1 MITPT
6 NSDQRAYLWLT
17 LTTLCWGFNAILGR
31 LAVGEV
37 SPMLLVTIRWV
48 GVVLLLMAIARRS
61 LANDWHVL
69 RNHLWV
75 FAFLGAVGFTGF
87 NSLFY
92 VAAHSTGAIN
102 IGIIQG
108 SVPVFVMLG
117 ALFAYG
123 TRVTALQITGV
134 GITLIGVAVVAS
146 RGELER
152 LATLDL
158 VRGDVYMLLACLLY
172 SVYTIALRRRPDVAA
187 LSLFCILAVAALIT
201 SIPFAV
207 GEIMLGQAQWPTPK
221 GWVIIGFICIFPS
234 FVAQLAFINGVSL
247 IGPGRAGVFINL
259 VPIFAAVLAVLILRE
274 PFRGFHAISLVLVLA
289 GIALSELGKPVEK
302 NP

>member
-1 MITPT
+1 VITPT

-201 SIPFAV
+201 SI
-207 GEIMLGQAQWPTPK
+207 
-221 GWVIIGFICIFPS
+221 GFICIFPS